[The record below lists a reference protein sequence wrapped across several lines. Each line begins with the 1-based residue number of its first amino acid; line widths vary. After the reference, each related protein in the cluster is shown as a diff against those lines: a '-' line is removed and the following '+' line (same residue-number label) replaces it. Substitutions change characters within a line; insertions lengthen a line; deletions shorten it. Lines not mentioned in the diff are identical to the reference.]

1 MNKEE
6 YIEKEIIPTFREV
19 LKKLFEKDPQ
29 IKNMFK
35 EELHHIRKD
44 KDDDDDDFFSFL
56 MK

>member
-1 MNKEE
+1 MD
-6 YIEKEIIPTFREV
+6 EKEYTEKELFPAFREV
-19 LKKLFEKDPQ
+19 LKKLFEKDPR

-44 KDDDDDDFFSFL
+44 KDDDDIFRFL